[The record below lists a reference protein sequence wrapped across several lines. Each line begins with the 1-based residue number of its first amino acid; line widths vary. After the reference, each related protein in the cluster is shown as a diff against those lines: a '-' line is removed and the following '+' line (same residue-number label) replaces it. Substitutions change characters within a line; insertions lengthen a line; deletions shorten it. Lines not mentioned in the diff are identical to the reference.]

1 MSRMYLRP
9 WRSRWRC
16 GRRRSSA
23 VRTQAGSST
32 ECWAGWSAPVAS
44 EQGVAAEQQ
53 AVALA
58 GRPVA
63 DAVLS
68 RVRNDVARLVT
79 PPRLVFVRVGDDP
92 ASISYVRSKE
102 RAAQATG
109 IAARTV
115 VLPGSTGQA
124 ELQQLLE
131 QLSRD
136 RDVDGILLQLPLP
149 DGLSAAEAID
159 CIAPDKDVDGLHPV
173 NVGRLWNGED
183 GLFPCTA
190 LGLIEL
196 LDHYGIGI
204 EGREAVIVGRSQLV
218 GKPAA
223 ALFLRRNA
231 TVTLAHSRTEDLA
244 GVVRRADIVVAAVGV
259 PGIIKEQMVR
269 PGAAV
274 LDVGLTRV
282 DGKIRGDVSPDVAR
296 VAAALTPMP
305 GGTGLLTVAM
315 LLVNTVTAAT
325 RRQTRDR

>member
-1 MSRMYLRP
+1 M
-9 WRSRWRC
+9 
-16 GRRRSSA
+16 
-23 VRTQAGSST
+23 
-32 ECWAGWSAPVAS
+32 
-44 EQGVAAEQQ
+44 AAEQQ
-53 AVALA
+53 AVELA

-131 QLSRD
+131 QLSSD

-190 LGLIEL
+190 LGLVEL
-196 LDHYGIGI
+196 CDHYGIGL
-204 EGREAVIVGRSQLV
+204 EGREVTIIGRSQLV

-231 TVTLAHSRTEDLA
+231 TVTIAHSRTADLA
-244 GVVRRADIVVAAVGV
+244 SVCRRSDVVVAAVGV
-259 PGIIKEQMVR
+259 PGLITADMVK

-282 DGKIRGDVSPDVAR
+282 DGRIRGDVDPAVAG
-296 VAAALTPMP
+296 VAGALTPMP
-305 GGTGLLTVAM
+305 GGTGLMTVAM
-315 LLVNTVTAAT
+315 LLHNTLLAAER
-325 RRQTRDR
+325 RRQV